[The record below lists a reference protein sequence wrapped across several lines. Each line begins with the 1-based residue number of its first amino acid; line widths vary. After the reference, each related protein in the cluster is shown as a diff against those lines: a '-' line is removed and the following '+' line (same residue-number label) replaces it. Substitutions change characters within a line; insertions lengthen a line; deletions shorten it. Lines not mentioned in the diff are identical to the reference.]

1 MPKLKVVLLIISFLI
16 LILLSGC
23 NPSEGNSWTHKISNL
38 LGDDYRITLYSGG
51 KAMREWQLRR
61 GIINYEKNDDGWF
74 FSCKKHLV
82 IIRGE
87 EIVIEPLA
95 YSQQQVKNPIIC
107 N

>member
-1 MPKLKVVLLIISFLI
+1 MPKLKIVFLLIILI

-23 NPSEGNSWTHKISNL
+23 TPSKGNSWTQKISHL

-51 KAMREWQLRR
+51 NAVREWQLRD
-61 GIINYEKNDDGWF
+61 GIVNYEKNDDGWF

-87 EIVIEPLA
+87 DLVIEPLA
-95 YSQQQVKNPIIC
+95 YSQQQVKNAVLC

>member
-1 MPKLKVVLLIISFLI
+1 MAKLKIVFLLIILT
-16 LILLSGC
+16 LVLLSGC
-23 NPSEGNSWTHKISNL
+23 TPSKGNSWTQKISHL

-51 KAMREWQLRR
+51 NAVREWQLRD
-61 GIINYEKNDDGWF
+61 GIVNYEKNDDGWF

-87 EIVIEPLA
+87 ELVIEPLA
-95 YSQQQVKNPIIC
+95 YSQQQVKNPVLC

>member
-1 MPKLKVVLLIISFLI
+1 MSKLKAVFLTILLLLMTIISSCTF
-16 LILLSGC
+16 SKA
-23 NPSEGNSWTHKISNL
+23 NSWTDKISNF

-51 KAMREWQLRR
+51 KAVREWQLER
-61 GIINYEKNDDGWF
+61 GIVNYEKNDDGWF

-82 IIRGE
+82 VIRGQ

-95 YSQQQVKNPIIC
+95 YSQPQVNNPIIC

>member
-1 MPKLKVVLLIISFLI
+1 MPKLKIVFLLIILI

-23 NPSEGNSWTHKISNL
+23 TPSKGNSWTQKISHL

-51 KAMREWQLRR
+51 NAVREWQLRD
-61 GIINYEKNDDGWF
+61 GIVNYEKNDDGWF

-87 EIVIEPLA
+87 DLVIEPLT
-95 YSQQQVKNPIIC
+95 YSQQQVKNAVLC